1 MNASASG
8 KEGTGN
14 LVNPLPAYDISS
26 MGLKGART
34 SDFLKATT
42 SMVMARSLLYL
53 RQVTPRAA

>member
-8 KEGTGN
+8 KERTGN
-14 LVNPLPAYDISS
+14 LVNPLPAYDIRV
-26 MGLKGART
+26 GFEEART

-53 RQVTPRAA
+53 RQITPRAA